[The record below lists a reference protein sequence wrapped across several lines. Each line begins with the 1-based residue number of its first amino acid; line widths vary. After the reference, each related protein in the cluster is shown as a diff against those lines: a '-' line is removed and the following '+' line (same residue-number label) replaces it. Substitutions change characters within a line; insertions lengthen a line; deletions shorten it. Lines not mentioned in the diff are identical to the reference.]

1 MVVDASSNGETKSSE
16 VPITATYIPR
26 DVEYLCEAM
35 ALEWVADKEDEETT
49 ADLLDAPPVFLI
61 DYPGWGWERLFPYHS
76 SSVEWPQFKKYL
88 EEYSSHNAGQVA
100 TLCSQLRS
108 VQGQGIPPAGCG
120 VLHDAANLCIKI
132 ENKLL
137 RSCHSALTVEEIILS
152 SKIKECASHM
162 IQSEGE
168 SSAAAAGLVGIAKEA
183 RKLSYLLSEDDPDMC
198 LKYDMCEY
206 IRAYAAE
213 VLTKLEKEFSCN
225 TAGHAAENG
234 ITASDKSEK
243 PIGNERDL
251 KDSNVKWNSNMKKLK
266 KARKKRLKRAEKRR
280 LKREKKRLKR
290 EEKRKSEDQTE
301 G

>member
-1 MVVDASSNGETKSSE
+1 V
-16 VPITATYIPR
+16 I
-26 DVEYLCEAM
+26 
-35 ALEWVADKEDEETT
+35 
-49 ADLLDAPPVFLI
+49 FLI
-61 DYPGWGWERLFPYHS
+61 STQDLFERGWGWERLFPYHS

-168 SSAAAAGLVGIAKEA
+168 SSAAAAGLVCITMEA
-183 RKLSYLLSEDDPDMC
+183 ELICISLEHELDPT
-198 LKYDMCEY
+198 ET
-206 IRAYAAE
+206 ISFSNE
-213 VLTKLEKEFSCN
+213 VSGSL
-225 TAGHAAENG
+225 
-234 ITASDKSEK
+234 
-243 PIGNERDL
+243 P
-251 KDSNVKWNSNMKKLK
+251 
-266 KARKKRLKRAEKRR
+266 
-280 LKREKKRLKR
+280 
-290 EEKRKSEDQTE
+290 
-301 G
+301 

>member
-61 DYPGWGWERLFPYHS
+61 DYPDLFERGWGWERLFPYHS

-243 PIGNERDL
+243 PIGN
-251 KDSNVKWNSNMKKLK
+251 VKWNSNMKKLK